1 MLAVDEQLSIIL
13 KGVEEII
20 SLEELENKLYKA
32 KKEERPLTI
41 KLGLDPTAP
50 DIHLGHSVVLRKIRQ
65 MQDLG
70 HRAVIVI
77 GDFTGMIGDPTGR
90 STARKQLSRAEVMK
104 NAKTYKEQMFKIL
117 DREKTEIRFNSEWLD
132 KLSFH
137 DVIELSSKCTVAR
150 IMEREDFKGRFEAHE
165 PISMHEFFYPII
177 QGYDSVVLNADIE
190 LGGTEQKF
198 NILMGRSLQRDLGQD
213 SQVAIFMPILEGID
227 GEKKMSKSF
236 GNYIGIDE
244 LPEDMYGKVMS
255 IPDEL
260 IIKYFELAT
269 DIHPDELVYK
279 KMLLSRHNINPMD
292 VKMQLAREIV
302 SLYHDMDKA
311 LKAEEYFKMVVQ
323 RKELPAN
330 MPVFEV
336 PKEIM
341 TNGSVDM
348 SKLMVMAGLVSS
360 TSEGRRIISQGGV
373 KINGIT
379 VREHKDVFIR
389 HNDVLKV
396 GKRRF
401 MRLVIA

>member
-20 SLEELENKLYKA
+20 SLEELENKLYNA

-41 KLGLDPTAP
+41 KLDLDPTAP

-137 DVIELSSKCTVAR
+137 EVIELSSKCTVAK

-177 QGYDSVVLNADIE
+177 QGYD
-190 LGGTEQKF
+190 
-198 NILMGRSLQRDLGQD
+198 
-213 SQVAIFMPILEGID
+213 
-227 GEKKMSKSF
+227 
-236 GNYIGIDE
+236 
-244 LPEDMYGKVMS
+244 
-255 IPDEL
+255 
-260 IIKYFELAT
+260 
-269 DIHPDELVYK
+269 
-279 KMLLSRHNINPMD
+279 
-292 VKMQLAREIV
+292 
-302 SLYHDMDKA
+302 
-311 LKAEEYFKMVVQ
+311 
-323 RKELPAN
+323 
-330 MPVFEV
+330 
-336 PKEIM
+336 
-341 TNGSVDM
+341 
-348 SKLMVMAGLVSS
+348 
-360 TSEGRRIISQGGV
+360 
-373 KINGIT
+373 
-379 VREHKDVFIR
+379 
-389 HNDVLKV
+389 
-396 GKRRF
+396 
-401 MRLVIA
+401 